1 MSVNVGSAIAYLDLD
16 ISKFQQGI
24 SSAIGELNTLS
35 SSTASFSQKI
45 SSIGSAVSTTGSTLT
60 KSLTVP
66 IAGLGTAATKLAAD
80 FEGAMSKVEAISGS
94 TEEEMSQLTD
104 KAIEMGAKTKF
115 SAKESADAF
124 TYMAMAGWD
133 AEQMMSGIAGIMSL
147 AAADG
152 LDLATTSDIVTD
164 ALTAFGLQASDS
176 AEFADALAMASS
188 AANTN
193 VAMLGE
199 SFKYVAPVAG
209 SLGYDY
215 RDIAVALGL
224 MANSGIK
231 ASQAGT
237 TLRAALTRL
246 VKPGDTAL
254 NLMEEYNISMTKAD
268 GSMKSYAEVMDM
280 LRDKLGGLTEAE
292 QAKAAAVL
300 FGQEAMSGMLAIINA
315 SEGDYQKLTD
325 AIYNSKGAAEEMA
338 SVMMDNLSGAIE
350 QFLGALESLAI
361 KVGTAMIPV
370 IRQITEFIT
379 GLVEKLN
386 TLSDEQI
393 QMIVTIAAVVAAIGP
408 LLLIIGKVISAI
420 ASIGSAIGSI
430 ITVGGKVLSFGATL
444 ISGLT
449 KVAGVITGV
458 VIPAIASISAPVWAV
473 IAVVTALVAACV
485 AVYKNWEELSA
496 FASRAWNSIT
506 EAVGNAAKGIGEFF
520 SDMVKSIGTFITNLG
535 DAISNSFNSFI
546 KGVGDFLSGMMN
558 AVTEGLSNILRS
570 IVEWGSGFIERGKE
584 IASNFVN
591 GFVEFFKNL
600 ADHVM
605 SFISGLI
612 ERVSSWGSN
621 LVSIASQTASSF
633 VGAMTSGI
641 DAVFSTFRNLFESLV
656 SSVTSFKN
664 MMFEAGKSLFTSL
677 FEGIKSVWE
686 NLKSWLSGIM
696 STVSDMVS
704 RVTEPIKNVYNKV
717 TGFFNGS
724 HANGLDYVPFDGYV
738 AQLHKGERV
747 LTKEQSQ
754 EYNNGGGGNS
764 GGGDT
769 YNFYNTK
776 PDPYEYA
783 RQMKRAKKELADA

>member
-16 ISKFQQGI
+16 ISKFKQGI
-24 SSAIGELNTLS
+24 TSAIGELNTLTD
-35 SSTASFSQKI
+35 STASFSQKI
-45 SSIGSAVSTTGSTLT
+45 SSIGSAVSSTGSTLT
-60 KSLTVP
+60 KSFTVP

-80 FEGAMSKVEAISGS
+80 FESAMSKVEAISGS
-94 TEEEMSQLTD
+94 TEQEMSQLTD

-133 AEQMMSGIAGIMSL
+133 AEQMMAGISGIMSL

-164 ALTAFGLQASDS
+164 ALTAFGLEAKDS
-176 AEFADALAMASS
+176 AKFADALAMASS

-193 VAMLGE
+193 VSMLGE

-237 TLRAALTRL
+237 TLRAAMTRM
-246 VKPGDTAL
+246 VKPTKDAKE
-254 NLMEEYNISMTKAD
+254 LMAQYGIEMTNAD
-268 GSMKSYAEVMDM
+268 GTMKSYAQVMEM
-280 LRDKLGGLTEAE
+280 LRDSIGDMTEAE

-300 FGQEAMSGMLAIINA
+300 FGQEAMSGMLAIINS
-315 SEGDYQKLTD
+315 SEADYKKLTD

-379 GLVEKLN
+379 SLVEKLN

-408 LLLIIGKVISAI
+408 LLLIIGKVITAI
-420 ASIGSAIGSI
+420 ASIGSAIGTVIS
-430 ITVGGKVLSFGATL
+430 VGGKIISFGAT
-444 ISGLT
+444 IIAGLT

-458 VIPAIASISAPVWAV
+458 VIPAITAISAPVWVV
-473 IAVVTALVAACV
+473 IGVVGALVAACV

-496 FASRAWNSIT
+496 FASRAWDAIT
-506 EAVGNAAKGIGEFF
+506 DAVATAAESIGEFF
-520 SDMVKSIGTFITNLG
+520 SNMIDSIGNFISRVGETV
-535 DAISNSFNSFI
+535 SNSFNSFVENTG
-546 KGVGDFLSGMMN
+546 KFLSGMMN
-558 AVTEGLSNILRS
+558 SITEGLSNILKS
-570 IVEWGSGFIERGKE
+570 IIEWGTGFIEKGRE
-584 IASNFVN
+584 IASNFVDA
-591 GFVEFFKNL
+591 FVIFFKNL
-600 ADHVM
+600 ADGVM
-605 SFISGLI
+605 GFISGLI
-612 ERVSSWGSN
+612 ERVSAWGSN

-641 DAVFSTFRNLFESLV
+641 DAVFSTFRSLFESLV
-656 SSVTSFKN
+656 NSVLNFKD
-664 MMFEAGKSLFTSL
+664 MMFDAGKNLFTSL
-677 FEGIKSVWE
+677 FDGIKSVWE
-686 NLKSWLSGIM
+686 GVKSWLSGIM

-704 RVTEPIKNVYNKV
+704 KVTDPIKNIYNKV

-747 LTKEQSQ
+747 LTKEESK
-754 EYNNGGGGNS
+754 EYAGGGNSNS

-769 YNFYNTK
+769 YYFYNTK
-776 PDPYEYA
+776 PDPYEYS
-783 RQMKRAKKELADA
+783 RQMKRAKKELAEG